1 MEGGD
6 FGVSKQLDERV
17 VSMKFDNKQF
27 EQGIK
32 QTQSSLQNFNN
43 ALNFDKAV
51 ASIGSVSK
59 AAQNVKMDA
68 IVDATEQA
76 SSGFKAFEVAAITV
90 LANIT
95 SKVVDSALQWGKKL
109 VFDAPVAG
117 FKEYETQV
125 NAVQTILANTIK
137 EGTNVQIV
145 NKYLDELND
154 YADKTIYNFSEM
166 TRNIGTFTAAGVKL
180 EPAVKS
186 VKGLANVAALT
197 GTNSEKASGAMYQ
210 MSQAM
215 AAGRVALQ
223 DWISMEQAG
232 MGGQQVQ
239 ELIKDTARAMGLVDK
254 LDKKTRDKFENGSFR
269 ESLKG
274 GWLTADVMT
283 RALEVMNGE
292 MSKADLMARG
302 YTESQAEYYE
312 KLGQTALKAATE
324 VKTLSQLRETLGE
337 ALGTGWAQ
345 TWRIIFGDFEEAKEL
360 FTWLSDAIGGAINR
374 QSEARNRMFQ
384 DWKDL
389 GGRTAVVNGLRNILQ
404 AIANI
409 LAPIGRAWRTIF
421 PPTAGAT
428 LAKIS
433 QAFERFTA
441 KLVLSEPAMTNLQ
454 NIFQGLFAV
463 FHTFVE
469 IISAVTKG
477 VAAFTRELLGTLPKT
492 NGSILQ
498 LLGNFGSWVNGMLN
512 VARTNDLFLKKVQE
526 FGDWVHHLAAIVA
539 PYVQKVVD
547 AFVNLGRDAGKG
559 LDAFVQR
566 LKAIFDRVRS
576 ALTGA
581 AKATAESTNQE
592 LDKIGQVA
600 TPKAV
605 EFAQKLKAWLDKLI
619 DRLNTFKDAIKSVW
633 KESSS
638 SFDGLKN
645 PLRKLKKQ
653 TDVGNDVNDALV
665 TTNLAGSAG
674 VVTMLALLIK
684 NLSSGFDKI
693 SKGFKSVGDVL
704 TNIGTITDGLREH
717 LKALTGEV
725 KAKTLLT
732 LALAIGALAL
742 SVLLLASIDPGKL
755 TKGLIAVGAL
765 LATLTGTLL
774 AISKMDG
781 LKGGQFTLIGLGLL
795 TLSLSVTIL
804 ASALRKLGELEPKKL
819 VLSVVALDVILGAL
833 VATIKAMPD
842 DKRLKG
848 VGIAMVSIGFS
859 LLIVSKAV
867 KKMSEIK
874 ATSLIKGVAAI
885 IAVLTALALFITATN
900 QVSVSGKVGTQMLEI
915 AAALLV
921 ITKAIEFVGRLK
933 PEQALQGVAAIT
945 AILGVLA
952 LVSVVTSKYGGGKSA
967 GLMSIALSLLAIAA
981 VVKILGEMKLEDLAK
996 GLGGLA
1002 VALGLMIG
1010 FVALIGKMAPSAIIG
1025 LLALSVALATITTA
1039 IAVLGAMDVM
1049 AMVKA
1054 LGALAATLGIL
1065 TVGMW
1070 AMSKVKPS
1078 MKSVA
1083 FLILLSAAIAL
1094 LVPSILLL
1102 GSAPIKTIALGLGTI
1117 IVAILALAGVAAL
1130 VAPVTPAIQA
1140 LSLALLAFAAAVAV
1154 FSIGV
1159 LALGVGL
1166 SILGTAGGAGIQ
1178 VLVTAITSLI
1188 SLLPFMA
1195 VKLAEGIVG
1204 MIVVFGEKMPEI
1216 TTTISL
1222 FIGGMIQVF
1231 IDNVPKFVEA
1241 AVVLIS
1247 ALLDGL
1253 VELIPKLVDAGMKL
1267 LLGLLRGIRDNIGE
1281 VTKAVGEIITNFLK
1295 ALGEAL
1301 PEIID
1306 AGFKFII
1313 AFINGLAQA
1322 IDNNHRALIEAM
1334 IRLGASML
1342 TALWNAIKEAF
1353 KSIGGLLFELGRAII
1368 RGIWEG
1374 IKSLAGWLKEKVA
1387 GIGQDMVGG
1396 MKHVL
1401 GVRSPSREF
1410 KKIGRFAMQGLG
1422 LGIEDGSAGAI
1433 SATEKA
1439 GQELIDAVNDIFKGV
1454 DLEDLSLEISPV
1466 VSPVLDLAQ
1475 ARAGAESLNN
1485 LFNSQQTI
1493 RANVEAARPRTPEPP
1508 QQAQAQTV
1516 NRTTEINFTQ
1526 NNTSPEALS
1535 AIDIYRNTQNQLRQI
1550 REAALSY

>member
-6 FGVSKQLDERV
+6 FSVSRQLDERV

-32 QTQSSLQNFNN
+32 QTQSSLKNFNN

-51 ASIGSVSK
+51 ASIGSISK

-68 IVDATEQA
+68 VVDATERA
-76 SSGFKAFEVAAITV
+76 SSGFKAFEVAAITA

-109 VFDAPVAG
+109 LFDAPVSG
-117 FKEYETQV
+117 FKEYETQI

-137 EGTNVQIV
+137 EGTNVQVV

-186 VKGLANVAALT
+186 VKGLANVAALS
-197 GTNSEKASGAMYQ
+197 GANSQQASLAMYQ

-223 DWISMEQAG
+223 DWISMENAG

-239 ELIKDTARAMGLVDK
+239 QLLKDTAKAMGLVDK

-292 MSKADLMARG
+292 MTKADLLAKG
-302 YTESQAEYYE
+302 YTEDQAAYYE
-312 KLGQTALKAATE
+312 KLSQTAVKAATE
-324 VKTLSQLRETLGE
+324 IKTFTQLRETLGE
-337 ALGTGWAQ
+337 ALGTGWAE
-345 TWRIIFGDFEEAKEL
+345 TWRIVFGDFEEAKEL
-360 FTWLSDAIGGAINR
+360 FTWLSDTLGDVIKK
-374 QSEARNRMFQ
+374 QSDARNQMFK

-389 GGRTAVVNGLRNILQ
+389 GGRVAVVNGLKNILQ
-404 AIANI
+404 ALGNI
-409 LAPIGRAWRTIF
+409 LAPIGRAWRAIF
-421 PPTAGAT
+421 LPTAGET

-433 QAFERFTA
+433 KAFEKLTA
-441 KLVLSEPAMTNLQ
+441 KLILSEPAMTNLQ
-454 NIFQGLFAV
+454 LAFQGVFAV
-463 FHTFVE
+463 LHTFTE

-477 VAAFTRELLGTLPKT
+477 IVAFAREVVGALPKT

-498 LLGNFGSWVNGMLN
+498 LLGSFGYWVSAMLS
-512 VARTNDLFLKKVQE
+512 VARTNDFFLKKVQA
-526 FGDWVHHLAAIVA
+526 FGDWVHQMSAIVA

-547 AFVNLGRDAGKG
+547 AFKALAKDAGSG
-559 LDAFVQR
+559 LDAFGKR
-566 LKAIFDRVRS
+566 IKSAFDTIKS
-576 ALTGA
+576 TLTGA
-581 AKATAESTNQE
+581 AKATAEATNKE
-592 LDKIGQVA
+592 LDQVGQVA
-600 TPKAV
+600 SPKIV
-605 EFAQKLKAWLDKLI
+605 EFANKLKVWI
-619 DRLNTFKDAIKSVW
+619 DDIIKRLKAFKDTIKAVW
-633 KESSS
+633 TETHK
-638 SFDGLKN
+638 SFDGIEN
-645 PLRKLKKQ
+645 PFRKSKKS
-653 TDVGNDVNDALV
+653 TDFGEDINKSLV
-665 TTNLAGSAG
+665 TTNLATSAG
-674 VVTMLALLIK
+674 MFAMMAVLVNKMTT
-684 NLSSGFDKI
+684 GFGKVA
-693 SKGFKSVGDVL
+693 KGFKSVGDAL
-704 TNIGTITDGLREH
+704 TNIGDITKALKDH

-732 LALAIGALAL
+732 LALAIGALAA

-765 LATLTGTLL
+765 LSALTGMLL
-774 AISKMDG
+774 VVSKMEG
-781 LKGGQFTLIGLGLL
+781 LKGGQFTLIGIGLLGL
-795 TLSLSVTIL
+795 SISVTIL
-804 ASALRKLGELEPKKL
+804 ASAMRKLGELEPKKL
-819 VLSVVALDVILGAL
+819 VISVAALGAILAAL
-833 VATIKAMPD
+833 VSTIKAMPD

-848 VGIAMVSIGFS
+848 VAVAMVSMGLALQI
-859 LLIVSKAV
+859 ITKAI
-867 KKMSEIK
+867 KRLSEIK

-900 QVSVSGKVGTQMLEI
+900 QVSVSGKIGTQMLEI

-921 ITKAIEFVGRLK
+921 ITKAIEIVGGLK

-952 LVSVVTSKYGGGKSA
+952 LVSVFASKYGGGKSA
-967 GLMSIALSLLAIAA
+967 GLLSIALSLLAITA
-981 VVKILGEMKLEDLAK
+981 VVKVLGGMKLEDLAK

-1002 VALGLMIG
+1002 VALGLMVG
-1010 FVALIGKMAPSAIIG
+1010 FVALIGKVSPSAIIG
-1025 LLALSVALATITTA
+1025 LLALSATLATVTTT
-1039 IAVLGAMDVM
+1039 IAVLGDMNVVSL
-1049 AMVKA
+1049 VKA

-1083 FLILLSAAIAL
+1083 FLTLLAAAIAL

-1102 GSAPIKTIALGLGTI
+1102 GSAPIKNIALGLGTI
-1117 IVAILALAGVAAL
+1117 IVSILALAGVAAL
-1130 VAPVTPAIQA
+1130 VAPVTPALQA

-1159 LALGVGL
+1159 LALGAGL
-1166 SILGTAGGAGIQ
+1166 ALLGTAGGAGIQ

-1188 SLLPFMA
+1188 SILPFMA
-1195 VKLAEGIVG
+1195 IKLAEGIVG

-1216 TTTISL
+1216 MTTISL
-1222 FIGGMIQVF
+1222 FIGGMIQVL
-1231 IDNVPKFVEA
+1231 IDNVPKLVEA
-1241 AVVLIS
+1241 GVVLIT

-1253 VELIPKLVDAGMKL
+1253 VDLIPKLVDTGFKL
-1267 LLGLLRGIRDNIGE
+1267 LMGLLKGIRDNIGE
-1281 VTKAVGEIITNFLK
+1281 IVRVVGEIISNFLK

-1301 PEIID
+1301 PGIID
-1306 AGFKFII
+1306 AGFKMII
-1313 AFINGLAQA
+1313 SFINGLAQA
-1322 IDNNHRALIEAM
+1322 IDNNHMALIEAM
-1334 IRLGASML
+1334 GRLGKAAVN
-1342 TALWNAIKEAF
+1342 ALWDALKAAF
-1353 KSIGGLLFELGRAII
+1353 KGIVGFLKDIGVAII

-1374 IKSLAGWLKEKVA
+1374 IKSAAGWLRDRMMDIGRDMIG
-1387 GIGQDMVGG
+1387 GIKQ
-1396 MKHVL
+1396 VL
-1401 GVRSPSREF
+1401 GIRSPSREF
-1410 KKIGRFAMQGLG
+1410 KKIGRWAMEG
-1422 LGIEDGSAGAI
+1422 LGIGLDEGADGPVSKSEKI
-1433 SATEKA
+1433 S
-1439 GQELIDAVNDIFKGV
+1439 QDLIDSVNEIFKGIN
-1454 DLEDLSLEISPV
+1454 LEDLNMEINPV
-1466 VSPVLDLAQ
+1466 VAPVLDLEKAK
-1475 ARAGAESLNN
+1475 AGASQLDAF
-1485 LFNSQQTI
+1485 FNSQQTI
-1493 RANVEAARPRTPEPP
+1493 SANVEAARPRRSEPV
-1508 QQAQAQTV
+1508 QLAQTQPV
-1516 NRTTEINFTQ
+1516 EHKTEINFTQ

-1535 AIDIYRNTQNQLRQI
+1535 AMDIYRNTQNQLRQI
-1550 REAALSY
+1550 KEAALSY

>member
-6 FGVSKQLDERV
+6 FSVSKQLDERV

-32 QTQSSLQNFNN
+32 QTQSSLKNFND

-51 ASIGSVSK
+51 ASIGSISK

-68 IVDATEQA
+68 IVDATEKA
-76 SSGFKAFEVAAITV
+76 SSGFKAFEVAAITA

-109 VFDAPVAG
+109 LFDAPVAG
-117 FKEYETQV
+117 FKEYETQI

-137 EGTNVQIV
+137 EGTNVQVV

-186 VKGLANVAALT
+186 VKGLANVAALS
-197 GTNSEKASGAMYQ
+197 GANSQQASLAMYQ

-223 DWISMEQAG
+223 DWISMENAG

-239 ELIKDTARAMGLVDK
+239 QLLKDTAKAMGLVDK

-292 MSKADLMARG
+292 MTKADLLAKG
-302 YTESQAEYYE
+302 YTEDQAAYYE
-312 KLGQTALKAATE
+312 KLSQTAVKAATE
-324 VKTLSQLRETLGE
+324 VKTFSQLRETLGE
-337 ALGTGWAQ
+337 ALGTGWAE
-345 TWRIIFGDFEEAKEL
+345 TWRIVFGDFEEAKEL
-360 FTWLSDAIGGAINR
+360 FTWLSDALGDVIKK
-374 QSEARNRMFQ
+374 QSDARNQMFK

-389 GGRTAVVNGLRNILQ
+389 GGRVAIVNGLKNILQ
-404 AIANI
+404 AIGNI
-409 LAPIGRAWRTIF
+409 LAPIGRAWRAIF
-421 PPTAGAT
+421 LPTAGET

-433 QAFERFTA
+433 KAFEKLTA
-441 KLVLSEPAMTNLQ
+441 KLILSEPAMTNLQ
-454 NIFQGLFAV
+454 LAFQGVFAV
-463 FHTFVE
+463 FHTFTE

-477 VAAFTRELLGTLPKT
+477 ITAFVREVVGALPKT

-498 LLGNFGSWVNGMLN
+498 LLGNFGYWVSAMLS
-512 VARTNDLFLKKVQE
+512 VARTNDIFLKKVQA
-526 FGDWVHHLAAIVA
+526 FGDWVHQMSAIIA
-539 PYVQKVVD
+539 PYIQRVVD
-547 AFVNLGRDAGKG
+547 EFVNLGRDAGKG
-559 LDAFVQR
+559 LELFGQR
-566 LKAIFDRVRS
+566 LKTIFERVRN

-592 LDKIGQVA
+592 LDKIGQVT

-605 EFAQKLKAWLDKLI
+605 EFAQKLKAWLNKLI
-619 DRLNTFKDAIKSVW
+619 TDLKTFKDTIKSVW
-633 KESSS
+633 KETTN
-638 SFDGLKN
+638 SFDGLQN

-653 TDVGNDVNDALV
+653 TDIGDDINNALV
-665 TTNLAGSAG
+665 TTNLAGSGGIIA
-674 VVTMLALLIK
+674 MLALLVK

-704 TNIGTITDGLREH
+704 TNIGKITDELKNH

-732 LALAIGALAL
+732 LAVGIGALAV

-765 LATLTGTLL
+765 LAALTGMLM
-774 AISKMDG
+774 AVSKMEG
-781 LKGGQFTLIGLGLL
+781 LKGGQFALIGIGLL
-795 TLSLSVTIL
+795 TLSVSVTIL
-804 ASALRKLGELEPKKL
+804 ASAMRKLGELEPKKL
-819 VLSVVALDVILGAL
+819 VLSVAALGTILAIL

-848 VGIAMVSIGFS
+848 VAAAMVGMGLALQI
-859 LLIVSKAV
+859 ITKAI
-867 KKMSEIK
+867 KRLSEIK

-900 QVSVSGKVGTQMLEI
+900 QVSVSGKIGTQMLEI
-915 AAALLV
+915 AGSLLV
-921 ITKAIEFVGRLK
+921 ITKAIEIVGRLK

-952 LVSVVTSKYGGGKSA
+952 LVSVFTSKYGGKST
-967 GLMSIALSLLAIAA
+967 GLVSIVVSLLAVAA
-981 VVKILGEMKLEDLAK
+981 VVKVLGGMKLEDLAK

-1002 VALGLMIG
+1002 VALGLMVG
-1010 FVALIGKMAPSAIIG
+1010 FVALIGKVSPSAIIG

-1039 IAVLGAMDVM
+1039 IAVLGAMNVVSL
-1049 AMVKA
+1049 VKA
-1054 LGALAATLGIL
+1054 LGALAVTLGIL

-1083 FLILLSAAIAL
+1083 FLTLLAAAIAL

-1102 GSAPIKTIALGLGTI
+1102 GAAPIKNIALGLGTI
-1117 IVAILALAGVAAL
+1117 IVSILALAGVAAL
-1130 VAPVTPAIQA
+1130 VAPVTPALQA

-1159 LALGVGL
+1159 LALGAGL
-1166 SILGTAGGAGIQ
+1166 AILGTAGGAGIQ
-1178 VLVTAITSLI
+1178 VLITAITSLI

-1216 TTTISL
+1216 MTTVSL
-1222 FIGGMIQVF
+1222 FIGGMIQVL
-1231 IDNVPKFVEA
+1231 IDNVPKLVEA
-1241 AVVLIS
+1241 GVVLIT
-1247 ALLDGL
+1247 ALLDA
-1253 VELIPKLVDAGMKL
+1253 LIDLLPKLIDTGFKL
-1267 LLGLLRGIRDNIGE
+1267 LIGLLKGIRDNIGE
-1281 VTKAVGEIITNFLK
+1281 VVKVVGEIISNFLT

-1301 PEIID
+1301 PGIID
-1306 AGFKFII
+1306 AGFKMII
-1313 AFINGLAQA
+1313 SFINGLAQA
-1322 IDNNHRALIEAM
+1322 IDNNHMALLEAM
-1334 IRLGASML
+1334 GRLGKAAVN
-1342 TALWNAIKEAF
+1342 ALWDALKAAF
-1353 KSIGGLLFELGRAII
+1353 KGIVGFLKDIGVAII
-1368 RGIWEG
+1368 KGIWEG
-1374 IKSLAGWLKEKVA
+1374 IKSAAGWLRDRMMD
-1387 GIGQDMVGG
+1387 IGRDTIGG
-1396 MKHVL
+1396 MKQVL
-1401 GVRSPSREF
+1401 GIRSPSREF
-1410 KKIGRFAMQGLG
+1410 KKIGRWAMEG
-1422 LGIEDGSAGAI
+1422 LGIGLDEGADGPVSKSEKI
-1433 SATEKA
+1433 S
-1439 GQELIDAVNDIFKGV
+1439 QDLIDSVNEIFKGIN
-1454 DLEDLSLEISPV
+1454 LEDLDMEINPV
-1466 VSPVLDLAQ
+1466 VAPVLDLDKAK
-1475 ARAGAESLNN
+1475 AGASKLDS

-1493 RANVEAARPRTPEPP
+1493 SANVEAARPRRPEPV
-1508 QQAQAQTV
+1508 QTAPTQPV
-1516 NRTTEINFTQ
+1516 EHKTEINFTQ

-1535 AIDIYRNTQNQLRQI
+1535 AMDIYRNTQNQLRQI
-1550 REAALSY
+1550 KEAALSY